1 MRIARSG
8 WTPRG
13 KSLLIV
19 RKLLAIVLAL
29 PLAYAAAAL
38 LLGLVPANAGWR
50 EAPAGITIFVSSNGV
65 HTGIGVPIV
74 SGEMDWRP
82 LVPAGHLRDPAIPA
96 THIFIG
102 YGHRDFYLNTPSWG
116 QLSLATAAD
125 AAFGD
130 GPALLH
136 VEHVIAPAETQEVKA
151 ITFSSEEYRRLVAHL
166 LPIFRRD
173 GAGRTLPLPGRGYGP
188 HDMFYE
194 AEGGFNAV
202 YNCNEWTGRA
212 LRAAGVRMGL
222 WTPSAQSVMW
232 RLS

>member
-1 MRIARSG
+1 M
-8 WTPRG
+8 
-13 KSLLIV
+13 LIV
-19 RKLLAIVLAL
+19 RKLLAIILAV
-29 PLAYAAAAL
+29 PLGYVAVAL

-74 SGEMDWRP
+74 TGEMDWRP
-82 LVPAGHLRDPAIPA
+82 LVPPAHLRDPAIAA
-96 THIFIG
+96 THLFIG

-136 VEHVIAPAETQEVKA
+136 VEHVTAPTESEDVRA
-151 ITFSSEEYRRLVAHL
+151 ITLSSDEYRRLVANL
-166 LPIFRRD
+166 LPRFRRD
-173 GAGRTLPLPGRGYGP
+173 SDGRTLPLLGRGYGA
-188 HDMFYE
+188 HDVFYE
-194 AEGGFNAV
+194 ADGGFNAL

-222 WTPSAQSVMW
+222 WTPTAQSIMW
-232 RLS
+232 RLP

>member
-1 MRIARSG
+1 M
-8 WTPRG
+8 
-13 KSLLIV
+13 

-38 LLGLVPANAGWR
+38 LLGLIPANAGWR
-50 EAPAGITIFVSSNGV
+50 EPQSGITIFVSSNGV
-65 HTGIGVPIV
+65 HTGIGLPLVTA
-74 SGEMDWRP
+74 ELDWRP
-82 LVPAGHLRDPAIPA
+82 LVPAAHLRAPAIAA

-136 VEHVIAPAETQEVKA
+136 VEHVIAPAEGAGMKA
-151 ITFSSEEYRRLVAHL
+151 VTLTGEQYRRLVAHIL
-166 LPIFRRD
+166 AGFRRD
-173 GAGRTLPLPGRGYGP
+173 GTGSTLPLPGRGYGAP
-188 HDMFYE
+188 DMFYE
-194 AEGGFNAV
+194 ADGGFNAL

-212 LRAAGVRMGL
+212 LRAAGLRMGL
-222 WTPSAQSVMW
+222 WTPSAQSIMW
-232 RLS
+232 RLP